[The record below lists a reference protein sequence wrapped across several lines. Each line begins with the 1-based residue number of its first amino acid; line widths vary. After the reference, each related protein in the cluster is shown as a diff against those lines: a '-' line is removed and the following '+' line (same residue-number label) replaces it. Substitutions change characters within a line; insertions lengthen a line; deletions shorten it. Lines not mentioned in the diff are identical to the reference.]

1 MDFIRSISFPNK
13 PLISWTFLGHFCH
26 HFWVGATAKQHQT
39 HPKVMTKMVKKC
51 STLCSTDER
60 FIRKRNT
67 TYRIHTLAF
76 YKILTF
82 TVGNH
87 FISVLF
93 HHDLFVAKLRCAWNY
108 EKTAEDFL
116 LLLHLLYQ
124 FTREEVKE
132 DRRTFMSEL
141 RL

>member
-1 MDFIRSISFPNK
+1 MH
-13 PLISWTFLGHFCH
+13 FLGRTLQYCKKIHNS
-26 HFWVGATAKQHQT
+26 FWLQKAEKN
-39 HPKVMTKMVKKC
+39 
-51 STLCSTDER
+51 TL
-60 FIRKRNT
+60 RNSQ
-67 TYRIHTLAF
+67 LAS
-76 YKILTF
+76 YQILTF
-82 TVGNH
+82 TVGNNL
-87 FISVLF
+87 ISVLF

>member
-1 MDFIRSISFPNK
+1 MNFKSF
-13 PLISWTFLGHFCH
+13 FLGLRRFSNMNVLHKGLLLQD
-26 HFWVGATAKQHQT
+26 WVFRLG
-39 HPKVMTKMVKKC
+39 
-51 STLCSTDER
+51 
-60 FIRKRNT
+60 
-67 TYRIHTLAF
+67 LASN
-76 YKILTF
+76 KILTF
-82 TVGNH
+82 TVGNN

-93 HHDLFVAKLRCAWNY
+93 LHDLFVAKLRCAWNY

>member
-1 MDFIRSISFPNK
+1 MQLFSANN
-13 PLISWTFLGHFCH
+13 
-26 HFWVGATAKQHQT
+26 
-39 HPKVMTKMVKKC
+39 VKKKANKK
-51 STLCSTDER
+51 LKKNPQKL
-60 FIRKRNT
+60 FRNT
-67 TYRIHTLAF
+67 QLVF
-76 YKILTF
+76 NKILTF
-82 TVGNH
+82 TVGND

-132 DRRTFMSEL
+132 YRRTFMSEL

>member
-1 MDFIRSISFPNK
+1 MQRFSADATIFIFFLANK
-13 PLISWTFLGHFCH
+13 KL
-26 HFWVGATAKQHQT
+26 
-39 HPKVMTKMVKKC
+39 KKTP
-51 STLCSTDER
+51 SE
-60 FIRKRNT
+60 
-67 TYRIHTLAF
+67 
-76 YKILTF
+76 ILK
-82 TVGNH
+82 GNN
-87 FISVLF
+87 FISVLY

-124 FTREEVKE
+124 FTRE